1 MVYGITGG
9 IGAGKSA
16 VTNYLRSKGCIVL
29 DADELSREVEAKDAP
44 LLRVLVKEFGI
55 EIINEEGELD
65 RRKLAE
71 IAFASRDKTKR
82 LNELVQTAVLVR
94 ALEKIHRMGVKYSDD
109 IVFFDVPM
117 LFEAGWDVYCEQVWV
132 VTAPEEMRIERVAA
146 RDGLSFAEIRQRMR
160 LQMSDEEKIKRA
172 DVVINNSG
180 DYDSLHKQID
190 ELLGHICESEGN

>member
-55 EIINEEGELD
+55 EIINEDGELD

-132 VTAPEEMRIERVAA
+132 VTAPEETRIERVAA

-180 DYDSLHKQID
+180 DYDSLHRQID
-190 ELLGHICESEGN
+190 ELLGRLCEREDN

>member
-16 VTNYLRSKGCIVL
+16 VTSYLRSKGCTVL
-29 DADELSREVEAKDAP
+29 DADEISREVEAKDAP

-55 EIINEEGELD
+55 EIISEDGELD

-71 IAFASRDKTKR
+71 LAFASREKTKR
-82 LNELVQTAVLVR
+82 LNELVQTAVHVW
-94 ALEKIHRMGVKYSDD
+94 AVEKIHKMGLKYSDD

-117 LFEAGWDVYCEQVWV
+117 LFEAGWDRYCEQVWV
-132 VTAPEEMRIERVAA
+132 VTAPEETRIERVAA

-160 LQMSDEEKIKRA
+160 LQMSDEEKIRLA
-172 DVVINNSG
+172 DAVINNSG
-180 DYDSLHKQID
+180 DYDSLHRQID
-190 ELLGHICESEGN
+190 ELLGGLCRKRGH